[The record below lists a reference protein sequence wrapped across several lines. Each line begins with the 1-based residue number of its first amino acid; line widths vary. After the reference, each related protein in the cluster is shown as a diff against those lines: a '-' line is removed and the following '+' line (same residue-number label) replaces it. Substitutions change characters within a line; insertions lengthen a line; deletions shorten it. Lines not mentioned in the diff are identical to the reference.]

1 MPNQLP
7 HAPLNAAAITAQLRD
22 CRIGQPLHYA
32 VELPSTQD
40 RARELVVQGAPTG
53 TTVVA
58 EQQSAGRGRRGR
70 AWHAPVA
77 TALLVSIV
85 LRPPQLQL
93 PATHVPMLAGVALA
107 EAVTDLAP
115 ALTAAVSLKWPND
128 LVVGPDPAAAN
139 KLAGVLVESRLTPV
153 GTLDFAILGI
163 GVNANQSAAE
173 LPPVPTPFPPPTSLA
188 LCLGRPVDRGR
199 LLVLLCRR
207 LAAWLDAPAEQVRL
221 AWRRRLSTLGQTVAL
236 YPQGV
241 ESPPLLTGRALTVD
255 AHGSLVVEDRD
266 GARHVFSAG
275 DVSLRVVA

>member
-1 MPNQLP
+1 MPNQPP
-7 HAPLNAAAITAQLRD
+7 HTPLDVAAITAQLLD

-32 VELPSTQD
+32 TALASTQD
-40 RARELVVQGAPTG
+40 RARELAAHGAATG
-53 TTVVA
+53 TAVVA
-58 EQQSAGRGRRGR
+58 EEQIAGRGRRGR
-70 AWHAPVA
+70 VWHAPTA

-93 PATHVPMLAGVALA
+93 PTTHVSMLAGVALA

-115 ALTAAVSLKWPND
+115 ELAAAVSLKWPND
-128 LVVGPDPAAAN
+128 LVIGPDPAAAN
-139 KLAGVLVESRLTPV
+139 KLAGILVESRLTPA
-153 GTLDFAILGI
+153 GNLDFAIVGM
-163 GVNANQSAAE
+163 GVNANQNAAE
-173 LPPVPTPFPPPTSLA
+173 LPPVAAPFPPPTSLA
-188 LCLGRPVDRGR
+188 LRLDRPVDRSR

-255 AHGSLVVEDRD
+255 AHGSLVVEDAG
-266 GARHVFSAG
+266 GARHVFNAG
-275 DVSLRVVA
+275 DVSLRVAS